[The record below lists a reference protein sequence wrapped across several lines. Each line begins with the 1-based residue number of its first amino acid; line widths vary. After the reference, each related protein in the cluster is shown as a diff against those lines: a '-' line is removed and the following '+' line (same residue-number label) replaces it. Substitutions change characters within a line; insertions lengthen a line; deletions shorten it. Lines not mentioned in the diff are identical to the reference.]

1 MAEAKVRMTHPK
13 VKDKAEDGKTVDR
26 VIEVRPGGVKARE
39 RAGWKVVE
47 DKATAQTA
55 AASKKEG

>member
-1 MAEAKVRMTHPK
+1 MADAKVRMKHPK
-13 VKDKAEDGKTVDR
+13 VKDKTEDGRTVDR
-26 VIEVRPGGVKARE
+26 VIEVRPGGVEARK
-39 RAGWKVVE
+39 RAGWTVVE